1 MLPIERDHEVITSL
15 ISALSFRKMTEAT
28 PWLLSLA
35 DDPSED
41 IRWRIAWALPIPGI
55 DDPRMYQA
63 SLQTLLKLMQ
73 DPVPLVRDWSTFSL
87 SMTDEDTPIVRQ
99 ALLERLSDSDFQT
112 RSEAAVGLANRKVP
126 EGIDLLSEHLL
137 SDQVGELYVEA
148 AEVYADRRLKP
159 ALQSLEKWWD
169 VNPELLK
176 RAQAACS

>member
-1 MLPIERDHEVITSL
+1 
-15 ISALSFRKMTEAT
+15 
-28 PWLLSLA
+28 
-35 DDPSED
+35 
-41 IRWRIAWALPIPGI
+41 
-55 DDPRMYQA
+55 
-63 SLQTLLKLMQ
+63 
-73 DPVPLVRDWSTFSL
+73 
-87 SMTDEDTPIVRQ
+87 MTDEDTPIVRQ

-137 SDQVGELYVEA
+137 SDRVGELYVEA